1 MICRSI
7 LSTMRG
13 TGAPL
18 VYRQGDSHAFALA
31 ACVTGGGPS
40 FYRGQSRQFE
50 LCWFVTHSV
59 GVRAARPEFQ
69 VRFR

>member
-1 MICRSI
+1 MTVETI
-7 LSTMRG
+7 LWWTCAVG
-13 TGAPL
+13 
-18 VYRQGDSHAFALA
+18 A

-59 GVRAARPEFQ
+59 GVQVNRPEFQ
-69 VRFR
+69 VRYFDKSS